1 MNAKLH
7 FHLVSHPHPLL
18 RVIVLALLALA
29 AYLVWTDT
37 ASGGEEES
45 VVILSTDF
53 ELRRYTAQGLVE
65 ARPRDAEM
73 ASRRLGNGR
82 AEAVAARP
90 GVNVVPLPVLDDA
103 EQGLVDEHVAL
114 LETIIENVRYMSKNP
129 GHGATWI
136 TDMGSEVVTGGRY
149 SMGDG
154 LAFLRERTGADKA
167 LILTG
172 WHLEPTAGRQVL
184 QFLLSQG
191 QALAAETGSLALVM
205 ADLQTGELV
214 WFRSLGEIYD
224 PLGYAIL
231 GKGREI
237 DDAVVTNPAAAQAML
252 RDLLTSY
259 AGSGGAS

>member
-7 FHLVSHPHPLL
+7 SYFVAHSHHLL
-18 RVIVLALLALA
+18 RAIILVLVALV

-37 ASGGEEES
+37 ASGEEETL
-45 VVILSTDF
+45 VILSTDF
-53 ELRRYTAQGLVE
+53 ELRRYTAQGLIE
-65 ARPRDAEM
+65 ARPKETELACRC
-73 ASRRLGNGR
+73 LGNSL
-82 AEAVAARP
+82 AEAVDAHP
-90 GVNVVPLPVLDDA
+90 VVNVVPLPALDAA
-103 EQGLVDEHVAL
+103 EQAVVDEHVAL
-114 LETIIENVRYMSKNP
+114 LETIIDSVRYMAKNP

-136 TDMGSEVVTGGRY
+136 TDMGPELVTGGRY

-205 ADLQTGELV
+205 ADLTTGELV

-231 GKGREI
+231 GEGREI

-259 AGSGGAS
+259 TGSGGAS

>member
-7 FHLVSHPHPLL
+7 SHFSAHAHHLL
-18 RVIVLALLALA
+18 RAIVLLLLALV
-29 AYLVWTDT
+29 AYFVWVDT
-37 ASGGEEES
+37 AGGEEES

-53 ELRRYTAQGLVE
+53 ELRRYTAQGLIE
-65 ARPRDAEM
+65 ARPRATEM
-73 ASRRLGNGR
+73 ACRCLGNSL
-82 AEAVAARP
+82 AEAVDAHP
-90 GVNVVPLPVLDDA
+90 MVEVVPLPVLDDA
-103 EQGLVDEHVAL
+103 EQAIVDEHVAL
-114 LETIIENVRYMSKNP
+114 LETIIESVRYMSKNP

-136 TDMGSEVVTGGRY
+136 TDMGPEFVTGGRY

-154 LAFLRERTGADKA
+154 LAFLRERTGANKA

-184 QFLLSQG
+184 QFILSQG

-205 ADLQTGELV
+205 ADLNTGELV
-214 WFRSLGEIYD
+214 WFRSLGEIYS

-231 GKGREI
+231 GEGREI
-237 DDAVVTNPAAAQAML
+237 DDAVVTNPAAAQVML

-259 AGSGGAS
+259 TGSGGAS